1 MDLEPHNL
9 TEMLRQ
15 KPLPEPVLGLTNF
28 WSVRVDKPERKKC
41 QGGPVL
47 GGRRASLGV
56 F

>member
-9 TEMLRQ
+9 TEMLRL

-28 WSVRVDKPERKKC
+28 WGVRVDKLREKKR

-47 GGRRASLGV
+47 RGRRASLGE